1 MNNLPRTN
9 TARLA
14 QQIQFVIELDKL
26 KTVLRQTLLTDASRR
41 ENSAEHSW
49 HIALMAI
56 VLAEYSPVPVDVL
69 RVIKML
75 LVHDLVEIDAGDT
88 FCYDLQHNDSKSD
101 RETEAADRLFGLL
114 PADQAADLRS
124 LWEEFE
130 AQQTADAVFACSLD
144 RLQPLLNNQQTQGG
158 TWKANGITC
167 DRVLQRMAPIA
178 IGAPELWE
186 FVQQLLEDCMT
197 KGFLEPEREETQG
210 MSGGA

>member
-1 MNNLPRTN
+1 MNDLPRTN

-88 FCYDLQHNDSKSD
+88 FCYDIQHNASKSD

-114 PADQAADLRS
+114 PADQSADLRS

-130 AQQTADAVFACSLD
+130 AQQTPDALFACAFD

-158 TWKANGITC
+158 TWKANGITR

-178 IGAPELWE
+178 TGAPELWI
-186 FVQQLLEDCMT
+186 FVQQLLNDCVT
-197 KGFLEPEREETQG
+197 AGYLQPES
-210 MSGGA
+210 MSVK